1 LEEFGLGQVGKIY
14 DKLLVPAEII
24 PKRRSSKLY
33 IRLFEGVVIDNPQNR
48 LCSRKCNEV
57 RWFGNEPS

>member
-57 RWFGNEPS
+57 R